1 MVEVNFMFSLFFDGI
16 QQDLQIAILPP
27 VLCAL
32 FRLIFI
38 EVYRPKKNPF
48 GEWRKWLACFRYG
61 FWWGM
66 DFNAYVFLLLV
77 IFVSLPGAF
86 LPTYFA
92 VGDTIRQA
100 AVTIYAVVL
109 YTAFLGKMIFYYHY
123 HDIYNSTLW
132 LGKKAEKHN
141 LLDIFFHQNHGVLLI
156 LSYIPYTLLCWW
168 AGGAFLSIVLDSSEY
183 DPGI

>member
-1 MVEVNFMFSLFFDGI
+1 MFSLFFDGI

-27 VLCAL
+27 ILCAL

-38 EVYRPKKNPF
+38 EVYRPKKSPF

-77 IFVSLPGAF
+77 VLVSLPGAF
-86 LPTYFA
+86 LPSYFEA
-92 VGDTIRQA
+92 GDTIRQV

-141 LLDIFFHQNHGVLLI
+141 LLDIFFHQNHGALLMI
-156 LSYIPYTLLCWW
+156 SYIPYTLLCWW
-168 AGGAFLSIVLDSSEY
+168 AGEHSS
-183 DPGI
+183 PSRS

>member
-86 LPTYFA
+86 LPIRATGWSFFA
-92 VGDTIRQA
+92 MILLRHVQ
-100 AVTIYAVVL
+100 VVRL
-109 YTAFLGKMIFYYHY
+109 P
-123 HDIYNSTLW
+123 
-132 LGKKAEKHN
+132 
-141 LLDIFFHQNHGVLLI
+141 
-156 LSYIPYTLLCWW
+156 SYGRALC
-168 AGGAFLSIVLDSSEY
+168 
-183 DPGI
+183 